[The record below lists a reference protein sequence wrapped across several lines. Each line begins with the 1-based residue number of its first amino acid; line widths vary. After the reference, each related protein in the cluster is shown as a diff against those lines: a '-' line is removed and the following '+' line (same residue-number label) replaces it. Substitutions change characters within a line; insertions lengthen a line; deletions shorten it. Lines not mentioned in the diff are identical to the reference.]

1 MIPARSAFMTSR
13 TIVQCPG
20 AASGAGVQCGDIM
33 NCVSLR
39 EGKITRT
46 AVLLGEMWHPT
57 NWSAGRVFICMAKSH
72 GNTFCP
78 VANVFFFFPTAEHVG
93 IVHPS

>member
-1 MIPARSAFMTSR
+1 MIPARSVFMTSR

-33 NCVSLR
+33 NCVSPR

-46 AVLLGEMWHPT
+46 AVLLLGKMWARFHLYGKTP
-57 NWSAGRVFICMAKSH
+57 WKHFL
-72 GNTFCP
+72 
-78 VANVFFFFPTAEHVG
+78 
-93 IVHPS
+93 PSSKCVSSLLQRMWV

>member
-33 NCVSLR
+33 NCISPR

-46 AVLLGEMWHPT
+46 AVLLGE
-57 NWSAGRVFICMAKSH
+57 N
-72 GNTFCP
+72 
-78 VANVFFFFPTAEHVG
+78 VASYKLE
-93 IVHPS
+93 